1 MKSPHLLAMR
11 RLLSLAI
18 VLLLVA
24 IQTSSADAST
34 AIISKT
40 SSMPF
45 VRTKRRRFR
54 YVVSSLTSNNKNFS
68 NNTSSSS
75 CCSEEEV
82 GEVSVAAARKA
93 AAAPSLKAVYE
104 WYLEACIRR
113 PFLAKGITSG
123 TIAAL
128 GDVIAQKM
136 EGSSATQTISF
147 SLSRVAT
154 FFFCNLL
161 FSGPFIHLWYTFL
174 NVVGDWMTKHLDEVS
189 KLKMTVTQV
198 FLDQTLGTFVF
209 FPLYIYV
216 YDAFESVIRWHRLPS
231 LSRATE
237 KCRKHVWGI
246 ILTQYRVFP
255 ISNMINFGLVPY
267 EMRVLFTST
276 VSLFWNIYLCS
287 VVG

>member
-1 MKSPHLLAMR
+1 M
-11 RLLSLAI
+11 SLAC
-18 VLLLVA
+18 LWLLVA
-24 IQTSSADAST
+24 IVTPSTHAST
-34 AIISKT
+34 TTISKT
-40 SSMPF
+40 APLPS
-45 VRTKRRRFR
+45 VTKQRLP
-54 YVVSSLTSNNKNFS
+54 YVIKKVSNEDNCDAD
-68 NNTSSSS
+68 SSSIS
-75 CCSEEEV
+75 NVTDSSEEEDST
-82 GEVSVAAARKA
+82 EVEVAETKTRAPTKA
-93 AAAPSLKAVYE
+93 SKLKAVYE
-104 WYLEACIRR
+104 WYMDACTNR
-113 PFLAKGITSG
+113 PFLAKGFTSA

-128 GDVIAQKM
+128 GDIIAQNI
-136 EGSSATQTISF
+136 EASTAF
-147 SLSRVAT
+147 SPKRVAT

-161 FSGPFIHLWYTFL
+161 FTGPFIHMWYTFL
-174 NVVGDWMTKHLDEVS
+174 NKVGDKMTERFGNVS

-216 YDAFESVIRWHRLPS
+216 YDMFDSVIRLNRLPS
-231 LSRATE
+231 LAAATE

-267 EMRVLFTST
+267 ELRVLFTST

>member
-1 MKSPHLLAMR
+1 MVFVSRK
-11 RLLSLAI
+11 LLSLAC
-18 VLLLVA
+18 LFLLVA
-24 IQTSSADAST
+24 IATPSTQAST
-34 AIISKT
+34 ATRTTISKT
-40 SSMPF
+40 VAVPLPSIKEQSTNYVISKIRDDGENSTDTTDSSISTEEPA
-45 VRTKRRRFR
+45 
-54 YVVSSLTSNNKNFS
+54 
-68 NNTSSSS
+68 
-75 CCSEEEV
+75 EEV
-82 GEVSVAAARKA
+82 TAAVAFVDKKK
-93 AAAPSLKAVYE
+93 SKTTEISKIKAVYE
-104 WYLEACIRR
+104 WYMDACTNKPLR
-113 PFLAKGITSG
+113 AKGLTSA

-128 GDVIAQKM
+128 GDIIAQNIEK
-136 EGSSATQTISF
+136 TTSF
-147 SLSRVAT
+147 SPKRVAT

-161 FSGPFIHLWYTFL
+161 FTGPFIHMWYTFL
-174 NVVGDWMTKHLDEVS
+174 NIVGDKMTERFGNVS

-216 YDAFESVIRWHRLPS
+216 YDMFDSVIRLNKLPS
-231 LSRATE
+231 LAAATE